1 VTTSRKSRPKT
12 KRRKAAK
19 APRRKAITATPTTSD
34 KKKIALLTRKLKDA
48 LEQHKAASK
57 RETATSRELNES
69 LERETATSQVLGII
83 SGSPIDLEP
92 VFETILA
99 NATRLCEASYG
110 ALWLF
115 EGDAIRAVAFHGAV
129 SAPFVEGWLGAVY
142 RPDPLGLIARVAR
155 TRQAVQVPD
164 LRAERVYLHRDPLA
178 VSAVETAGIRTL
190 VNVPLLKQ
198 DDIFG
203 VIAIYRQEVR
213 PFTDKQIA
221 LVTSFASQA
230 VIAIENARLLNE
242 LRDRTNELSQ
252 SLDQQT
258 ATSKVLGVIS
268 SSLGELE
275 PVFQAMLA
283 NATRLCEAHF
293 GILYRYDGNVF
304 HAVALQDVA
313 PAFADHLRREPPR
326 PGSGNALGRLLETK
340 RPVHIADVKAEP
352 AFLAVGTAAFEL
364 GGARTYL
371 IVPMLKNEE
380 LIGAISIYRQ
390 DVRPFTD
397 KQIAFVTSFAAQ
409 AVIAIENTRLL
420 NELRESLEQQT
431 ATSEVLGVIS
441 SSPGELEPVFQAMLE
456 NSTRICEAKFGT
468 LYLHEGGAF
477 RIAAMHNAPP
487 AYAENRRREPMFR
500 RC

>member
-1 VTTSRKSRPKT
+1 
-12 KRRKAAK
+12 
-19 APRRKAITATPTTSD
+19 
-34 KKKIALLTRKLKDA
+34 
-48 LEQHKAASK
+48 
-57 RETATSRELNES
+57 
-69 LERETATSQVLGII
+69 
-83 SGSPIDLEP
+83 
-92 VFETILA
+92 
-99 NATRLCEASYG
+99 
-110 ALWLF
+110 
-115 EGDAIRAVAFHGAV
+115 
-129 SAPFVEGWLGAVY
+129 
-142 RPDPLGLIARVAR
+142 
-155 TRQAVQVPD
+155 
-164 LRAERVYLHRDPLA
+164 
-178 VSAVETAGIRTL
+178 
-190 VNVPLLKQ
+190 
-198 DDIFG
+198 
-203 VIAIYRQEVR
+203 RQEVR

-371 IVPMLKNEE
+371 IVPMLKNEA

-409 AVIAIENTRLL
+409 AVIAIENVRLFDEVQSRTEQL
-420 NELRESLEQQT
+420 AKSVEQLKALGDVTHAVNSTLDLET
-431 ATSEVLGVIS
+431 VLSTIVAKAVQLSMADSGVIYVFD
-441 SSPGELEPVFQAMLE
+441 ELDQ
-456 NSTRICEAKFGT
+456 R
-468 LYLHEGGAF
+468 F
-477 RIAAMHNAPP
+477 R
-487 AYAENRRREPMFR
+487 
-500 RC
+500 